1 MIWKK
6 YGPKAYKFIGFGD
19 IHGQKANKSIVFGDI
34 ILERRIAVAPYWRFD
49 SAFALERTRNK
60 ERERETER
68 QRETERDTERQR
80 ERERERD
87 ETRDTERACYVLVL
101 WPLVFARHP
110 WHQSISIY
118 WVW

>member
-6 YGPKAYKFIGFGD
+6 HGPKAYKFIGFGD
-19 IHGQKANKSIVFGDI
+19 IHGQKANKFIVF
-34 ILERRIAVAPYWRFD
+34 APYWRFD
-49 SAFALERTRNK
+49 SVFALER
-60 ERERETER
+60 
-68 QRETERDTERQR
+68 ERDR
-80 ERERERD
+80 ERERERGRRRGRERERER
-87 ETRDTERACYVLVL
+87 ETRREREREREREATRETEREFYVLVL